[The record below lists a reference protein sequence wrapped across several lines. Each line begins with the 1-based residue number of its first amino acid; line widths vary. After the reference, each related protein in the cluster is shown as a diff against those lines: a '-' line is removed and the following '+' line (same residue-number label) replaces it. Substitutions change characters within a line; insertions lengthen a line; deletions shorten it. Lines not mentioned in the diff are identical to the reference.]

1 MDLSQDI
8 IEAAIMAATTG
19 QFGTQVVYETFKLNV
34 DSLTDA
40 KKEMFLHLCSGC
52 VALTAYVITQPS
64 FVAKAALLTFISGVF
79 AEAVLKLLKKKNEA
93 SRDKTES
100 LAQKIHELDIA
111 DKDSKIKELEDKLK
125 SLEAK

>member
-34 DSLTDA
+34 DELTA
-40 KKEMFLHLCSGC
+40 SKKELFLHLCSGC
-52 VALTAYVITQPS
+52 VALTAYVITQPA
-64 FVAKAALLTFISGVF
+64 FVAKAALLTFLSGVF

-93 SRDKTES
+93 SREKTES
-100 LAQKIHELDIA
+100 LAQKVHELNMA
-111 DKDSKIKELEDKLK
+111 DKDLKIKELEDKLNRMEVK
-125 SLEAK
+125 

>member
-8 IEAAIMAATTG
+8 IEAAVMAATTG

-34 DSLTDA
+34 DALTAA
-40 KKEMFLHLCSGC
+40 KKELFLHICSGI

-64 FVAKAALLTFISGVF
+64 FAPKAALLTFLSGIF

-93 SRDKTES
+93 SKDKTDS
-100 LAQKIHELDIA
+100 LAQKIHELDLA
-111 DKDSKIKELEDKLK
+111 DKDLRIKELEDKLK
-125 SLEAK
+125 SMEAK